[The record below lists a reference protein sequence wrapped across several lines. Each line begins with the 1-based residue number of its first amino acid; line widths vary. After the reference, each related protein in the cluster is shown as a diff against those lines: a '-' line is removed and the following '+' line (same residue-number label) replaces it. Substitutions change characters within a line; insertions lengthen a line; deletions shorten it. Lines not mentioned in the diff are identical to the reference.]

1 MSVKP
6 ENMKNS
12 DTKIYL
18 SHSYFLLSGFES
30 DLNRFLRH

>member
-6 ENMKNS
+6 ENMKYS

-18 SHSYFLLSGFES
+18 SHFLLSGFES